1 MQSIVCVSGDE
12 WGKTQP
18 DSYWSPSTW
27 DDVTVEEAERLGDAV
42 VFRFEQMA
50 RRAGAR
56 VSWFPAQSEV
66 VGPPDCPLNAAQ
78 LTELRDQAALWVRYH
93 APRKRQA
100 LSDEDVT
107 SLAKVL
113 FNAGEAQF
121 TDENLGR
128 LCDWATHVIV
138 CSVLLDAMLSIP
150 HCLRFGCWD
159 ENGNPTIDAIV
170 GLDPYLDADE
180 DEGPC

>member
-1 MQSIVCVSGDE
+1 MKSIVCVSGNE
-12 WGKTQP
+12 WGKSQA

-27 DDVTVEEAERLGDAV
+27 DGVTIEEAERLGDAV

-78 LTELRDQAALWVRYH
+78 LTDLRDQAALWVRYH

-100 LSDEDVT
+100 LGDDDVR
-107 SLAKVL
+107 SLARVL
-113 FNAGEAQF
+113 FNAGDAEF

-128 LCDWATHVIV
+128 LCDWATHVMV
-138 CSVLLDAMLSIP
+138 CNVLLDAMLSVP
-150 HCLRFGCWD
+150 HCLRFDRWD
-159 ENGNPTIDAIV
+159 ENGNPTVNAIV
-170 GLDPYLDADE
+170 GFGSHLDE
-180 DEGPC
+180 DEEESSC